1 MSVPF
6 VTMESGA
13 TEGAVM
19 RDILTAESLGLAM
32 ARKAAVIL
40 SKQRDDDGDGAVFA
54 AVLGAA
60 NECLGRFDRRPAEQR
75 WCDALVQVL
84 ELAEQS
90 PAIVGVSAA

>member
-1 MSVPF
+1 
-6 VTMESGA
+6 MESGA

-19 RDILTAESLGLAM
+19 RDILTAESLGVAM

-40 SKQRDDDGDGAVFA
+40 TKHREDEGDGAVFA

-60 NECLGRFDRRPAEQR
+60 NECLGRFDRRPADQR
-75 WCDALVQVL
+75 WCDALLQIL

-90 PAIVGVSAA
+90 PVVVGVSAA